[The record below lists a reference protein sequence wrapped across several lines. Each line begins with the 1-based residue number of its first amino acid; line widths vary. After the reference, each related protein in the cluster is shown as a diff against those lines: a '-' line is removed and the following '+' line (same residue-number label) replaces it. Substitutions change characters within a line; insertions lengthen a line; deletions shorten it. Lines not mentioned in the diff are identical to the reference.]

1 MDQAAHSDGV
11 PEHRRVRRRGVW
23 RRGGITTLFHKP
35 AKRLTAAEAALLAA
49 VLPNPHR
56 FRADAP
62 SGYVIQRQQWIMRQM
77 RQLGGEAF
85 LSENKL
91 D

>member
-1 MDQAAHSDGV
+1 MNKKH
-11 PEHRRVRRRGVW
+11 
-23 RRGGITTLFHKP
+23 
-35 AKRLTAAEAALLAA
+35 ALLAA

-77 RQLGGEAF
+77 RQLGGEGF
-85 LSENKL
+85 LKENKL